1 MSDYEAFEKYVEKRK
16 ILDEEVDGFG
26 RIEIIWDTTP
36 HGNNAANIFSSVVN
50 VIAAIA
56 CLAINLVM
64 Q

>member
-36 HGNNAANIFSSVVN
+36 HGNTAANIFSSVVN
-50 VIAAIA
+50 VMAAIT
-56 CLAINLVM
+56 CLAVNFVM
-64 Q
+64 H